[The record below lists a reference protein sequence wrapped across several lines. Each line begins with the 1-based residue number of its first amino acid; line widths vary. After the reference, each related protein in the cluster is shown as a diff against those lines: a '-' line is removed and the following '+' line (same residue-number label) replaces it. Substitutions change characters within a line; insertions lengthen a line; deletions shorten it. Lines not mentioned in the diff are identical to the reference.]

1 MNTATLSKNLSRVEV
16 VCKVFGEL
24 FDLWVDT
31 GSPNTLVSSK
41 LVSQFGLSPVGTR
54 RYSGK
59 VAGVQFQRKPSITIP
74 EINIPNCLPMKNVRA
89 LAALDGN
96 EWDKTVVLGLNVM
109 NHLTYKV
116 DRSGGTFEWLESII
130 ANIPGSNRTKFD
142 HMILNGAYLPSDAE
156 DALSASSE

>member
-1 MNTATLSKNLSRVEV
+1 MECGL
-16 VCKVFGEL
+16 FGKL
-24 FDLWVDT
+24 FRLWIDT

-41 LVSQFGLSPVGTR
+41 LVGQFGLSPVGTR

-74 EINIPNCLPMKNVRA
+74 EISIPGCLPLKNVRA
-89 LAALDGN
+89 LAALDGD

-116 DRSGGTFEWLESII
+116 DRNNRTLEWVESII
-130 ANIPGSNRTKFD
+130 ASIPGSNRTKLD
-142 HMILNGAYLPSDAE
+142 HLLLNGAYLLSDSDDAPPPHPLGEDTAEGIAE
-156 DALSASSE
+156 DLA